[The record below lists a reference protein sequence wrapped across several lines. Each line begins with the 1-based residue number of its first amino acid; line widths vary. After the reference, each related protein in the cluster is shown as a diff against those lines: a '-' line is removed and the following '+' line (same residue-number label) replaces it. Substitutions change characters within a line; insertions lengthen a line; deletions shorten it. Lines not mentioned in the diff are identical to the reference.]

1 MRAAAAPCPRRGA
14 PGLWRAGP
22 AAMAVAALC
31 AERAGPGR
39 ARGAQPPDRGRGG
52 AGAAAGA
59 EHPRSP
65 AVRELQSPR
74 RPLDRHAGA
83 WGPGRAPRSAPRQ
96 PPFCRR
102 PERVVPRVLAPRRA
116 GTRSGA
122 ADVTGLRPAPS
133 VVRVGQKEALDAGY
147 WLLRVLWYSNSEG
160 QNPIMNPLCTIISLQ
175 QTSHARKSYEVACLF
190 PEHLPDG
197 QNRESPK
204 GSFIHGVPVNHLC
217 PATLAWTVQFSS
229 PTAQTLILTGHMP
242 DSRKEKID

>member
-1 MRAAAAPCPRRGA
+1 
-14 PGLWRAGP
+14 
-22 AAMAVAALC
+22 MAVAALC

-160 QNPIMNPLCTIISLQ
+160 QNPIMQ
-175 QTSHARKSYEVACLF
+175 
-190 PEHLPDG
+190 HLPDG

-217 PATLAWTVQFSS
+217 PATLAWTVQFSFCYS
-229 PTAQTLILTGHMP
+229 GSSQQLP
-242 DSRKEKID
+242 

>member
-160 QNPIMNPLCTIISLQ
+160 QNPIMQ
-175 QTSHARKSYEVACLF
+175 
-190 PEHLPDG
+190 HLPDG

-217 PATLAWTVQFSS
+217 PATLAWTVQFSCWIG
-229 PTAQTLILTGHMP
+229 ALT
-242 DSRKEKID
+242 IDRALCK

>member
-1 MRAAAAPCPRRGA
+1 
-14 PGLWRAGP
+14 
-22 AAMAVAALC
+22 MAVAALC

-160 QNPIMNPLCTIISLQ
+160 QNPIM
-175 QTSHARKSYEVACLF
+175 
-190 PEHLPDG
+190 HLPDG

-217 PATLAWTVQFSS
+217 PATLAWTVQFSFCYS
-229 PTAQTLILTGHMP
+229 GSSQQLP
-242 DSRKEKID
+242 

>member
-1 MRAAAAPCPRRGA
+1 
-14 PGLWRAGP
+14 
-22 AAMAVAALC
+22 MAVAALC

-133 VVRVGQKEALDAGY
+133 VVRVGQKEALDAGSAEDEGY
-147 WLLRVLWYSNSEG
+147 FSTDPCDLWTKSVTCCCSPRAHRQAVRSGGFSTWRQNQNVLLVVKS
-160 QNPIMNPLCTIISLQ
+160 PVVQ
-175 QTSHARKSYEVACLF
+175 Q
-190 PEHLPDG
+190 
-197 QNRESPK
+197 Q
-204 GSFIHGVPVNHLC
+204 
-217 PATLAWTVQFSS
+217 
-229 PTAQTLILTGHMP
+229 
-242 DSRKEKID
+242 

>member
-1 MRAAAAPCPRRGA
+1 
-14 PGLWRAGP
+14 
-22 AAMAVAALC
+22 MAVAALC

-160 QNPIMNPLCTIISLQ
+160 QNPIMSVTQVLPSNSLKKNCTR
-175 QTSHARKSYEVACLF
+175 TGPRKHVE
-190 PEHLPDG
+190 
-197 QNRESPK
+197 
-204 GSFIHGVPVNHLC
+204 
-217 PATLAWTVQFSS
+217 
-229 PTAQTLILTGHMP
+229 AQWSVSTGLGTLILLKGLANKPRMV
-242 DSRKEKID
+242 S